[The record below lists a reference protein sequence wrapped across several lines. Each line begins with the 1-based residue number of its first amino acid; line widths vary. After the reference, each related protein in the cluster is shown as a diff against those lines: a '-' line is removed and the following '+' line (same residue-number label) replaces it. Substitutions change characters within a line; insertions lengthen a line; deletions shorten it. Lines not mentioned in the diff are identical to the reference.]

1 MRGETG
7 FGEGVGVEGGEE
19 VEGGGFDAEDEGAEG
34 EGGEAGGEEGG
45 GFGWGEVAFGADG
58 EGEGGGEGV
67 GEGVEPGGDG
77 DGGGEEG
84 AEGGGGAVGP
94 GRGGEDGVE
103 GLRGGDEGEP
113 GVAGLFAGGE
123 GDGGP
128 AGGLAGGVGGFDAD
142 DGVVG
147 LHGDDASGAE
157 FDGFLDD
164 PVHFLL
170 ADKGLEEPEGGGGA
184 GDEAGGEDAQADV
197 LAVGVEDDGGCD
209 ASRAVQKFRRHARL
223 EAHDGGEM
231 VRFLLGKDGLGVVPE
246 VRGEEGADHGKGIR
260 GRI

>member
-1 MRGETG
+1 
-7 FGEGVGVEGGEE
+7 VGVEGGEE
-19 VEGGGFDAEDEGAEG
+19 VEGGGFDAEDEGSEG
-34 EGGEAGGEEGG
+34 EGGEAGGEKGG

-58 EGEGGGEGV
+58 EGEGGGEG
-67 GEGVEPGGDG
+67 GREGGEPGGDG
-77 DGGGEEG
+77 YGVGEEG
-84 AEGGGGAVGP
+84 AESGGGVGGP
-94 GRGGEDGVE
+94 GRGGQDGVE
-103 GLRGGDEGEP
+103 GLRGGDEGKP

-147 LHGDDASGAE
+147 LDGDDAGGAE

-170 ADKGLEEPEGGGGA
+170 ADEGLQEPKGGGGA

-197 LAVGVEDDGGCD
+197 LAVGVEDGGGGD
-209 ASRAVQKFRRHARL
+209 APGPVKQFRRHALL

-231 VRFLLGKDGLGVVPE
+231 VRFFLGQAGFGVVPE
-246 VRGEEGADHGKGIR
+246 VRGKECADHGRGIR
-260 GRI
+260 GRT